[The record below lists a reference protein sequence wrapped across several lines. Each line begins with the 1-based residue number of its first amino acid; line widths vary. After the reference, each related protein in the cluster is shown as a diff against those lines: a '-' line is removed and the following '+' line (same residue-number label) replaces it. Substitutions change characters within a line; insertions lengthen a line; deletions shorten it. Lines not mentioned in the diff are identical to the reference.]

1 MALDNPFKLEKLTI
15 TAYKDDKRT
24 TPVGDPFK
32 AMFNPESLSEKHAT
46 KLVKKK
52 GLNLA
57 GQKVTYAYAE
67 PSELSIKLLLDGT
80 GGHELGVEALAAML
94 TDTDKTVSDKIK
106 HLLDISFNMNGDIHE
121 SNYLIV
127 TWGNMIFPC
136 RLKNLDINYPLF
148 NPDGTPLR
156 AELNI
161 TMLFDQDYEKSQSI
175 AGKNSPDLT
184 HSRIVKDGD
193 TLPLL
198 SKEIYGSAGY
208 YLWIAKQNQLDD
220 FRHLIPGQR
229 LFFPPLAL

>member
-1 MALDNPFKLEKLTI
+1 MPLDNPFKLEKLTI

-24 TPVGDPFK
+24 TQVGEPFK

-46 KLVKKK
+46 ALVKKK

-67 PSELSIKLLLDGT
+67 PSELSLKLLLDGT
-80 GGHELGVEALAAML
+80 GSHELGVETLANML
-94 TDTDKTVSDKIK
+94 TGSDKTVSDRVK
-106 HLLDISFNMNGDIHE
+106 HLLDISFNMNGEIHE
-121 SNYLIV
+121 PNYLIV
-127 TWGNMIFPC
+127 TWGNLIFPC

-148 NPDGTPLR
+148 SPDGKPLR

-161 TMLFDQDYEKSQSI
+161 TMLFDQDYKKSQSI
-175 AGKNSPDLT
+175 AGKSSPDLT

-208 YLWIAKQNQLDD
+208 YLWIAQQNQLDD
-220 FRHLIPGQR
+220 FRNLRPGQR
-229 LFFPPLAL
+229 LFFPPLVL